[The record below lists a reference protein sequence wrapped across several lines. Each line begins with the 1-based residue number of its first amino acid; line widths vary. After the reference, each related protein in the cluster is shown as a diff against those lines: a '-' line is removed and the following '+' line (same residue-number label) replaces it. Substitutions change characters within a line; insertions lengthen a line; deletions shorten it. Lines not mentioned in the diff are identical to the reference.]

1 MTMLRKS
8 RKPFTA
14 PKPRKQSR
22 VGKTGT
28 VRLVGPD
35 MSKLREQA
43 YLRAN
48 GMCELKIVCSG
59 GYVPWKS
66 GQLVHKRTK
75 RNHGDTLDNVLWG
88 CGGCHLA
95 SHNCDG
101 KPIKVR
107 KPALHSNGEHD
118 GRN

>member
-8 RKPFTA
+8 RKPFAA

-48 GMCELKIVCSG
+48 GFCEECGI
-59 GYVPWKS
+59 YTPWKA
-66 GQLVHKRTK
+66 GELAHKRTK
-75 RNHGDTLDNVLWG
+75 RNHGDSLDNVRWLCPADHRKEHAYG
-88 CGGCHLA
+88 PSG
-95 SHNCDG
+95 N
-101 KPIKVR
+101 KPV
-107 KPALHSNGEHD
+107 PAKELTK
-118 GRN
+118 